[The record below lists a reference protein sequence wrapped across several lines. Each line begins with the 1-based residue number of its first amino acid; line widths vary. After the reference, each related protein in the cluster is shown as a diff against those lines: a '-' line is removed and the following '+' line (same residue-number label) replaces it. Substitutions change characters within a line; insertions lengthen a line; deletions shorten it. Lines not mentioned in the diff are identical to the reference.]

1 MSPTVAKLNKE
12 VNNLQEELRILR
24 SFVIGIINKDDKE
37 GEYKSEF
44 VEEILNTSKQEGKL
58 LNKDVFFKMI
68 QN

>member
-1 MSPTVAKLNKE
+1 MSPTVAKLNKQ

-68 QN
+68 QS

>member
-68 QN
+68 QS